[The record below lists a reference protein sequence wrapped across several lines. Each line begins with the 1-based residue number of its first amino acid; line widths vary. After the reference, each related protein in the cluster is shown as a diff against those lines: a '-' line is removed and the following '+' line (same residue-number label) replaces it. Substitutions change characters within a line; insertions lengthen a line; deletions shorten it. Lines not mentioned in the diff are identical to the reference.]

1 MTLLYIDPGTGSM
14 LITIILGMVSVVY
27 FFARKII
34 IRAKTLITGGR
45 RGMEDEDHIDYLIFS
60 DSKRYW
66 STFRPVCELFERDGI
81 KASYWTCSED
91 DPALSESYEHVSC
104 RYVGSVNRAASKLNF
119 VDADIV
125 LSTTPG
131 LDVYQWK
138 RSKNAKYYVHVFHA
152 LGDATFYRM
161 FGLDYYDAVMMV
173 APYQRD
179 QIRALEKAHHV
190 PEKELF
196 VAGLPYMDS
205 LLERAKSLH
214 SDNKNDGHLSILL
227 ASSWGANSILSRY
240 GSALIMEL
248 AATGHDIIIRPHPQ
262 SYTSDRE
269 VLEGI
274 RRDCAHLKNLT
285 WDQSN
290 DNFETLSRADIMISD
305 FSGVIFDYALIF
317 DRPVIYAD
325 TSFDP
330 SVYDMVWVK
339 GELWIFES
347 LKKLGVKLLPEDVP
361 RIGEVINEALHDEDL
376 AKGREEVRKSGWSNI
391 GNSAEFIE
399 RALIRKR
406 EELLSKRKAEVAE

>member
-1 MTLLYIDPGTGSM
+1 MIILYIDPGTGSM

-34 IRAKTLITGGR
+34 IRAKTVLSGGR
-45 RGMEDEDHIDYLIFS
+45 RGGRESDHIDYLIFS

-66 STFRPVCELFERDGI
+66 STFKPVCDLFERDGI
-81 KASYWTCSED
+81 KAAYWTCSKD
-91 DPALSESYEHVSC
+91 DPALEMNYEHVDC
-104 RYVGSVNRAASKLNF
+104 RFVGSVNKAASKLNF
-119 VDADIV
+119 ADADIV

-138 RSKNAKYYVHVFHA
+138 RSKNVKFYVHVFHA

-173 APYQRD
+173 APYQET
-179 QIRALEKAHHV
+179 QIRALEKCHHV
-190 PEKELF
+190 PEKELR

-205 LLERAKSLH
+205 LLERAQSLPPH
-214 SDNKNDGHLSILL
+214 NKNDGHLTVLL
-227 ASSWGANSILSRY
+227 APSWGENSILSRF

-262 SYTSDRE
+262 SYTSDAQI
-269 VLEGI
+269 LEKVKK
-274 RRDCAHLKNLT
+274 DCEGLENIV
-285 WDQSN
+285 WDSSN

-330 SVYDMVWVK
+330 SVYDMVWVE
-339 GELWIFES
+339 GDLWIFES
-347 LKKLGVKLLPEDVP
+347 LKKLGVRLEKDDLG
-361 RIGEVINEALHDEDL
+361 RIGEVIDTAIHDEAL
-376 AKGREEVRKSGWSNI
+376 AKGREEVKKSGWSNI
-391 GNSAEFIE
+391 GNSAEYIFDY
-399 RALIRKR
+399 LTGKHRKLVCGQKT
-406 EELLSKRKAEVAE
+406 EL